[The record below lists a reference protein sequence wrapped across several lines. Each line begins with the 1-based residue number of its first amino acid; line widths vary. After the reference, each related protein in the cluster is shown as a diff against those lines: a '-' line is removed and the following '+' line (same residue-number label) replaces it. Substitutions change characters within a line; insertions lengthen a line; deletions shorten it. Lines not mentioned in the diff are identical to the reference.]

1 MPYIFASLENLV
13 RLSLL
18 IEKRMPKRITPL
30 QRIQQI
36 QTTLLEKQFK
46 FPQFNMKCSGK
57 PATVAI

>member
-1 MPYIFASLENLV
+1 MPYISASLENLV

-46 FPQFNMKCSGK
+46 FPQFNMKCCGK
-57 PATVAI
+57 PATGTI